1 MLLARFLPFSS
12 YLRSYGVPIVAH
24 IIIEKSGL
32 LGAEQLAEFLEN
44 RMAQVSWH
52 DNSQISQKNA
62 GASSPDASLA
72 ASLAIDAF
80 VCSKKFADK
89 AGGVSGIADVARKMK
104 ASRVMVISS
113 DNQKA
118 FEMNSEMR
126 GNLIFLNMAP
136 SDMTDEMLASPQNFS
151 LHMAVTRL
159 LDGEHVA
166 VSDTKSL
173 ELMALARRVSKT
185 DVTVFINGPTG
196 TGKEVLSKFIH
207 NQSDRRDAPF
217 VAVNCAAIPENMLEA
232 ILFGHEKGAFTGAST
247 ANKGIFRAADGGTL
261 LLDEISEMPLG
272 LQAKLLRALQ
282 ERKVTPLG
290 SQREVDVNVRVIA
303 TTNRQMLAEVR
314 EGRFREDLFYRLN
327 VFPLAT
333 SNLNERKN
341 DIVAIS
347 TILLG
352 RHAVDEDSVPCLAP
366 DAVALLLSYGWPGNV
381 RELENV
387 LQRALVLCSDQCITA
402 ADIMVDGVVGEQL
415 SAERLMKTESGQ
427 KLSA

>member
-1 MLLARFLPFSS
+1 
-12 YLRSYGVPIVAH
+12 VAH

-32 LGAEQLAEFLEN
+32 LGAEQLSEFLEN
-44 RMAQVSWH
+44 RMAKVSWH
-52 DNSQISQKNA
+52 NNDQTPQKDN
-62 GASSPDASLA
+62 GALVLDASLA
-72 ASLAIDAF
+72 SASAVDAF
-80 VCSKKFADK
+80 VCSKEFADK
-89 AGGVSGIADVARKMK
+89 AGGVSGITDVARKMK
-104 ASRVMVISS
+104 ASRVMVISANS
-113 DNQKA
+113 QKA
-118 FEMNSEMR
+118 FEMHSEMR

-136 SDMTDEMLASPQNFS
+136 SDATGEMLTSPQNFS

-159 LDGEHVA
+159 LDSDHVA

-185 DVTVFINGPTG
+185 EVTVFINGPTG

-207 NQSDRRDAPF
+207 NQSDRCDAPF

-290 SQREVDVNVRVIA
+290 SQREIDVNVRVIA
-303 TTNRQMLAEVR
+303 TTNRHMIAEVR

-333 SNLNERKN
+333 CNLSERKD

-347 TILLG
+347 TILLI
-352 RHAVDEDSVPCLAP
+352 RHAVDEDSVPCLAQ
-366 DAVALLLSYGWPGNV
+366 DAVSLLLAYGWPGNV

-387 LQRALVLCSDQCITA
+387 LQRALVLCSDKCITA

-415 SAERLMKTESGQ
+415 SSERLMKTEASQ